1 MKTKSPARGKPKVK
15 LSVVTPV
22 FNESATIIELLNR
35 VYKLK
40 SNLFEKEMIIV
51 ESNSTDGSRK
61 LVQDFAKKHPEVNLI
76 LEKKPSGKSLAV
88 RKGIK
93 AATGDI
99 ILIQDGDLEYDVN
112 DYDKLVKP
120 IIDGKTEFV
129 LGSRHLKDDKSFD
142 WQIRKFKGKQAI
154 WAHTMNVGARVMDL
168 FFNTLYGTNLTDPH
182 TMFKV
187 FTKNLVNQVHL
198 EGEFFELDVELVSK
212 FIRLG
217 HVPIEVPISYN
228 SRGPEEGK
236 KVRFMR
242 DGSRMIKTILKYRFL
257 PKKYL

>member
-1 MKTKSPARGKPKVK
+1 MKKEKNKKVV

-22 FNESATIIELLNR
+22 FNESNTVIELLTR
-35 VYKLK
+35 VHSLK
-40 SNLFEKEMIIV
+40 SNFFDKEMIVV

-61 LVQDFAKKHPEVNLI
+61 LVQDFVKKHPEIKLI
-76 LEKKPSGKSLAV
+76 LEKKPHGKSRAV
-88 RKGIK
+88 RKGIA

-99 ILIQDGDLEYDVN
+99 ILIQDADLEYDVN
-112 DYDKLVKP
+112 DYDKLVTP
-120 IIDGKTEFV
+120 IIQGKTEFV
-129 LGSRHLKDDKSFD
+129 LGSRHLKEDDSFQ
-142 WQIRKFKGKQAI
+142 WQIRKFKGKQAV
-154 WAHTMNVGARVMDL
+154 WAHTMNIGAQIMDT
-168 FFNTLYGTNLTDPH
+168 FFNVLYGTKLTDPH

-187 FTKNLVNQVHL
+187 FTRNLVEQVKL

-217 HVPIEVPISYN
+217 HIPVEVPVSYN

-236 KVRFMR
+236 KVRFAR